1 MGGVCKREDELLE
14 GQGIGRAEPPTLSF
28 PWSKSSLV
36 VVQLLSCSQLFVT
49 PWTAAHQAFLS
60 FTISQNLLKLLST
73 ESVIPYNYLV
83 LCCPLLLLLLSFFP
97 SIRVLSSESDL
108 RIRWSEYWSFSIKP
122 FNDYSGL
129 ISFRMDWLDL
139 LAVQGILKS
148 SPTPQFKSINS
159 LRLSFLYSPTLTS
172 THDYWKN
179 HSFHSVG
186 LYQESDASDF

>member
-14 GQGIGRAEPPTLSF
+14 GQGIGRAQPPTLSF

-129 ISFRMDWLDL
+129 ISFRID
-139 LAVQGILKS
+139 
-148 SPTPQFKSINS
+148 
-159 LRLSFLYSPTLTS
+159 
-172 THDYWKN
+172 
-179 HSFHSVG
+179 
-186 LYQESDASDF
+186 